1 VLFVTEKTTD
11 LDLYRVER
19 TKFCGREL
27 HPLKS
32 SGFHGVLYRQLS
44 AAISLLTL
52 DARVYTPES
61 GLFPHGRKPETRVCS
76 RTCP

>member
-1 VLFVTEKTTD
+1 VHFVTEKTTD

-32 SGFHGVLYRQLS
+32 SGFHGVLYRQL
-44 AAISLLTL
+44 
-52 DARVYTPES
+52 P
-61 GLFPHGRKPETRVCS
+61 LFLY
-76 RTCP
+76 